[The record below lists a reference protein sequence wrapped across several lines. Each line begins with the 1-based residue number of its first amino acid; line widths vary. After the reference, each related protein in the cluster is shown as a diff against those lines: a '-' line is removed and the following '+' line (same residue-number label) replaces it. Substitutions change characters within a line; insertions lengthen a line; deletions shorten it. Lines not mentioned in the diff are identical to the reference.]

1 MSRQPDVISHWHKVY
16 ENFATSPL
24 DFYTM
29 VEQEIIRWKIPEV
42 EFSRVVW
49 REGGILT
56 GKRTYLRVT
65 RGPINF
71 DICAAP
77 YGTGFFFSYWVTSPP
92 KRLKVLLYLLGVC
105 MLFLSMLGAGLYAF
119 DGKDAGAGLGFLFAV
134 ATLFG
139 LAFAVRSGKIGDEE
153 AVFAIPILGRIY
165 GTIFKPVTWFAIDT
179 MTMFQEAVAHCLFEV
194 IDTVTTPR
202 GIRELS
208 EFERRPMVPPGSLR
222 KERPPL
228 PFSGGT

>member
-1 MSRQPDVISHWHKVY
+1 MRKQPDVISHWHKVY

-49 REGGILT
+49 KEGGVFT
-56 GKRTYLRVT
+56 AKRTYLRVS
-65 RGPINF
+65 RGPVNF

-92 KRLKVLLYLLGVC
+92 KRLKAILYLVGVF
-105 MLFLSMLGAGLYAF
+105 LLSMFIVGATLALF
-119 DGKDAGAGLGFLFAV
+119 DGRDAGGWIGIVLALSL
-134 ATLFG
+134 LIG
-139 LAFAVRSGKIGDEE
+139 LAFAVRSGKLGDEE
-153 AVFAIPILGRIY
+153 AVFAMPVLGFLYGRI
-165 GTIFKPVTWFAIDT
+165 FQPVTWFKIDT
-179 MTMFQEAVAHCLFEV
+179 TTMFQESVAHALFEV
-194 IDTVTTPR
+194 IDTVTTAR

-208 EFERRPMVPPGSLR
+208 EFERRPMVPLAGRKLR
-222 KERPPL
+222 SAVPL
-228 PFSGGT
+228 PGGA

>member
-1 MSRQPDVISHWHKVY
+1 MRKQPDVISHWHKVY

-29 VEQEIIRWKIPEV
+29 VEQEIVRWKIPEV

-92 KRLKVLLYLLGVC
+92 KRLKAFLYLVGVVSLATVLGGGTWYGLDGSC
-105 MLFLSMLGAGLYAF
+105 AGTGLGIILFLSVF
-119 DGKDAGAGLGFLFAV
+119 I
-134 ATLFG
+134 G
-139 LAFAVRSGKIGDEE
+139 LAFAVREGKIGDEE
-153 AVFAIPILGRIY
+153 AVFAIPLLGRIY

-208 EFERRPMVPPGSLR
+208 EFERRPMVPPGSMR

-228 PFSGGT
+228 PFSSGV